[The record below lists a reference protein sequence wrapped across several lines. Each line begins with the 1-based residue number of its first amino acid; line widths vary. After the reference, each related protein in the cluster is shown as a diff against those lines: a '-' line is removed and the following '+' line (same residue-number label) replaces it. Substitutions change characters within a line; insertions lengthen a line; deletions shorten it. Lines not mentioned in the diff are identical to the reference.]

1 MHQPDM
7 VTCTPITIP
16 MKDKT
21 MEKNQLFSLMQF
33 AGGTFPTGAFS
44 QSWGL
49 ETTVSDGRITTLD
62 DFQKYLEA
70 HIRGVLTTLEGPALC
85 HAYELAKSGGLA
97 DNQELIEL
105 EDQVT
110 AMRLTRE
117 NREASHRTG
126 KALIRI
132 ASGMLDRKDLT
143 GYYLNREEAGINY
156 PVAFGLLA
164 ALLDVPKE
172 EALSAFFFSAVNAM
186 VQSAVKLIP
195 LGNGEAQ
202 KLIFENYYLVGSVV
216 ETAMA
221 IPMEEMYSFCPAFDL
236 ASIRHETLPT
246 RLYMS

>member
-1 MHQPDM
+1 
-7 VTCTPITIP
+7 
-16 MKDKT
+16 
-21 MEKNQLFSLMQF
+21 MEKNQLFSLLQF
-33 AGGTFPTGAFS
+33 AGGTFPTGSFS

-49 ETTVSDGRITTLD
+49 ETSVADGRITSLD
-62 DFQKYLEA
+62 EFQKYLEA
-70 HIRGVLTTLEGPALC
+70 YINGVLTTFEGPALC
-85 HAYELAKSGGLA
+85 HAYELAKSEGLA
-97 DNQELIEL
+97 DNLALINL
-105 EDQVT
+105 EQQVT

-117 NREASHRTG
+117 SREASHRTG

-143 GYYLNREEAGINY
+143 DYYLDRQEFGINY
-156 PVAFGLLA
+156 PIAFGLLA

-202 KLIFENYYLVGSVV
+202 KLIYENYYIAGNAV
-216 ETAMA
+216 EIAMA
-221 IPMEEMYSFCPAFDL
+221 IPVEEMYSFCPAFDL

>member
-1 MHQPDM
+1 MHQLD
-7 VTCTPITIP
+7 TATFTHTTIP
-16 MKDKT
+16 MKDKP
-21 MEKNQLFSLMQF
+21 MEKNQLFSLLQF

-49 ETTVSDGRITTLD
+49 ETTVADGRVKTLE
-62 DFQKYLEA
+62 DFRKYLEA
-70 HIRGVLTTLEGPALC
+70 YIHGVLATFEGPALC
-85 HAYELAKSGGLA
+85 HAYELTNSSGLA
-97 DNQELIEL
+97 DNQDLFKL
-105 EDQVT
+105 EEQVT

-117 NREASHRTG
+117 SREASHRTG

-143 GYYLNREEAGINY
+143 SYYHAMEQTGINY

-172 EALSAFFFSAVNAM
+172 EALAAFFFSAVNAM

-202 KLIFENYYLVGSVV
+202 KLVFESYYLVGNAV
-216 ETAMA
+216 ETAIA
-221 IPMEEMYSFCPAFDL
+221 IPVEEMYSFCPSFDL
-236 ASIRHETLPT
+236 ASIRHETLAT